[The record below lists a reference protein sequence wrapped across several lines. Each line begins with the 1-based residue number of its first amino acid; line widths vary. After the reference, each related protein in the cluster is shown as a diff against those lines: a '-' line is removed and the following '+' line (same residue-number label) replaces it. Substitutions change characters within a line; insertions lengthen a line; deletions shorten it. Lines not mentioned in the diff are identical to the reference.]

1 LRKNLL
7 AVVFLAICT
16 LLVAQQPLPAPASS
30 SEQQI
35 PPAMAPDGSAAQ
47 PAPTQLS
54 MPDILPTAQKALNN
68 DGVIKMVKAGLSDDL
83 IVSTINAQPG
93 SYDTSADALNALKA
107 AGASGKVLVAIVM
120 KTAGPA
126 QVAPAAP
133 AAPTPIPPM
142 AAPAATHATTPAPCS
157 PAPTMQL
164 SLCEFQVDGT
174 SKSGNTGA
182 FVGGLAGA
190 AIASSGTHTYY
201 RDINEAVK
209 HVYQTAI
216 EKSCR
221 FQVVNSET
229 HADSEGGKH
238 LSLAEIARKNNLTA
252 CVSAKPYW
260 AAKMG
265 FDKEVAIYT
274 RWEIESPGGCKA
286 KFKTSVSSDNTYGKF
301 PNGADPTL
309 QPVYLGLSK
318 QDAGQFLEEFHRAI
332 EKSGCWGP
340 TRNP

>member
-1 LRKNLL
+1 
-7 AVVFLAICT
+7 
-16 LLVAQQPLPAPASS
+16 
-30 SEQQI
+30 
-35 PPAMAPDGSAAQ
+35 
-47 PAPTQLS
+47 
-54 MPDILPTAQKALNN
+54 
-68 DGVIKMVKAGLSDDL
+68 MVQAGLSDDL

-93 SYDTSADALNALKA
+93 SYDTSTDALNALKA

-126 QVAPAAP
+126 QVAPATP
-133 AAPTPIPPM
+133 VPIPPM
-142 AAPAATHATTPAPCS
+142 AAPAATHATVPAPCS

-164 SLCEFQVDGT
+164 SLCEFHVDGT

-190 AIASSGTHTYY
+190 AIAASGTHTYY
-201 RDINEAVK
+201 HDINDAVK
-209 HVYQTAI
+209 HVYETAI

-221 FQVVNSET
+221 FQVVNGET
-229 HADSEGGKH
+229 QADSEGGKH
-238 LSLAEIARKNNLTA
+238 LSLAEIARKNNLSA

-260 AAKMG
+260 AAKVG
-265 FDKEVAIYT
+265 WDKEVAIYT
-274 RWEIESPGGCKA
+274 KWEVESSTGCKV

-318 QDAGQFLEEFHRAI
+318 QDAGQFLEEFQRAI
-332 EKSGCWGP
+332 KKAGCWGP

>member
-1 LRKNLL
+1 MRKNIL

-16 LLVAQQPLPAPASS
+16 LLAAQQPLPAPASS

-47 PAPTQLS
+47 PAATQL
-54 MPDILPTAQKALNN
+54 PVPGTLPTAQKALNN

-133 AAPTPIPPM
+133 AAPAPIPPM
-142 AAPAATHATTPAPCS
+142 AAPAATHATVPAPCS

-164 SLCEFQVDGT
+164 SLCEFHVDGT
-174 SKSGNTGA
+174 NATESNPLTNGIIGDSI
-182 FVGGLAGA
+182 
-190 AIASSGTHTYY
+190 AIAHNRPYF
-201 RDINEAVK
+201 E
-209 HVYQTAI
+209 HVSKDAQQIYEHVI

-221 FQVVNSET
+221 FQVVKSET
-229 HADSEGGKH
+229 PANSEGGKH
-238 LSLAEIARKNNLTA
+238 LSLAEIARNNNLSA

-260 AAKMG
+260 AAKPG
-265 FDKEVAIYT
+265 WDKEVAIYT
-274 RWEIESPGGCKA
+274 RWQVESPNGCKA
-286 KFKTSVSSDNTYGKF
+286 KFKTTVSSEQTYGKF
-301 PNGADPTL
+301 PTGANPTL
-309 QPVYLGLSK
+309 QSAYLGISK
-318 QDAGQFLEEFHRAI
+318 QDAEQFLEEFQRAM
-332 EKSGCWGP
+332 EKAGCWGP
-340 TRNP
+340 THNQ

>member
-1 LRKNLL
+1 
-7 AVVFLAICT
+7 
-16 LLVAQQPLPAPASS
+16 
-30 SEQQI
+30 
-35 PPAMAPDGSAAQ
+35 M
-47 PAPTQLS
+47 
-54 MPDILPTAQKALNN
+54 AQKALNN

-93 SYDTSADALNALKA
+93 SYDTSAEGLNALKA

-126 QVAPAAP
+126 QVAPATP
-133 AAPTPIPPM
+133 APIPPLT
-142 AAPAATHATTPAPCS
+142 APAVTPTTTPAPCS

-190 AIASSGTHTYY
+190 AIAASGTHSYY
-201 RDINEAVK
+201 RDINVSVK
-209 HVYQTAI
+209 HAYEATI

-221 FQVVNSET
+221 FQVINIEQQ
-229 HADSEGGKH
+229 ADSEGGKH
-238 LSLAEIARKNNLTA
+238 HSLADIAKQNNLYA
-252 CVSAKPYW
+252 CVSGKPYW

-274 RWEIESPGGCKA
+274 KWEVESPDGCKV
-286 KFKTSVSSDNTYGKF
+286 KFKTLVSSDATYGKF

-318 QDAGQFLEEFHRAI
+318 QDAQQFLEEFQRAI
-332 EKSGCWGP
+332 QKSGCGGLARKP
-340 TRNP
+340 